1 MGNDDILEFL
11 LCLFSRVL
19 VESFMIE
26 FFLDLVFDAM
36 NIFKHLF
43 DIMDCEFDGFIVI

>member
-1 MGNDDILEFL
+1 
-11 LCLFSRVL
+11 
-19 VESFMIE
+19 MIE

-43 DIMDCEFDGFIVI
+43 DIMDCEFDGFIVIWLHQLIFISNLTRS